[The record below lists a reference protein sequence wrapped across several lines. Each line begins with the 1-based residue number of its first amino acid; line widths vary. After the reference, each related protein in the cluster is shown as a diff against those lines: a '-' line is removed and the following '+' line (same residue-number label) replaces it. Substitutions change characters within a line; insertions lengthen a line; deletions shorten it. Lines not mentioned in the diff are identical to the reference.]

1 MATAGKLPDP
11 EVTFSDKQ
19 TEMIL
24 LAGLVTIIL
33 VLLSLVL
40 FEFSK
45 PRVGQ
50 VILPGGITYL
60 GEKTTPTPASVQP
73 QPKKPLLQLSAAP
86 NAIWKTYT
94 GKQHPFRFSYPE
106 SITVAPYPNAANET
120 VVIRVGTQNPT
131 EYLFLVVIDMTKPG
145 VEPWKGKPLDEFV
158 KNYAS
163 VTVGVSSVSDIQ
175 PITTINGLSGY
186 RAVMKEVSGAQT
198 DNIFFTIPKRPDRV
212 LRLVNASAILAPELF
227 TRIADSVGW
236 GS

>member
-1 MATAGKLPDP
+1 MTNVGKLPDP
-11 EVTFSDKQ
+11 EDIFSHKQ
-19 TEMIL
+19 TETIL

-50 VILPGGITYL
+50 VILPGGVTYL
-60 GEKTTPTPASVQP
+60 GDRTTPTPASQQTQP
-73 QPKKPLLQLSAAP
+73 SKPLLQLTAAA

-94 GKQHPFRFSYPE
+94 GKQNPFRFSYPE

-145 VEPWKGKPLDEFV
+145 VEPWKGKPLDEFI

-175 PITTINGLSGY
+175 PVTTINGLSGY
-186 RAVMKEVSGAQT
+186 RAIMKEVSGAQT
-198 DNIFFTIPKRPDRV
+198 DNIFFSIPKRPDRV
-212 LRLVNASAILAPELF
+212 LRLVNASAILAPDLF